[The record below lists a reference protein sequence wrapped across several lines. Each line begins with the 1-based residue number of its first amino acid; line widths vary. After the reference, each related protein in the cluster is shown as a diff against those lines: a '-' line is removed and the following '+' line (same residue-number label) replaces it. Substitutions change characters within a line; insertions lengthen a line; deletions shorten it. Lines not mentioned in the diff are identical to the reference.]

1 MDAPAIELR
10 IKNFRGLRDFVWAP
24 SGLCLLCGANGA
36 GKTTTLD
43 ALIFLQALFDQG
55 LEKALLTVGGQLL
68 GHLDAK
74 SDEPVEFTLRV
85 RDVQWVLRF
94 PIGAMSLR
102 GGFGEELRHGDEL
115 KADPTMLGD
124 PWSVSGIRAH
134 ADRVHTLAKMIWDRG
149 TAEWMRPLVDVL
161 TSVRVHPP
169 FELSELK
176 KPLLVE
182 TRDSRLARDGSNLW
196 SVLHTWHAAP
206 SRYQRQ
212 FDRVMEKTRRAL
224 PGLFASLE
232 FDRGLPTFYR
242 PHDTDPDKGINPKHM
257 ADGLLSALLV
267 LTGLIGAPPG
277 SIVAF
282 DEVES
287 RLHPHAIR
295 SLLATMREEVEAR
308 GLTVILTTHS
318 PVVMNEF
325 RDTPEQVF
333 VLEPSPD
340 HPTVPNALSV
350 LHAEAWLAQAKLGT
364 LYDQLAFAA
373 PPVQVE

>member
-43 ALIFLQALFDQG
+43 ALIFLRALFEDG
-55 LEKALLTVGGQLL
+55 HEVAFRLLGGQLL
-68 GHLDAK
+68 KHHDAPE
-74 SDEPVEFTLRV
+74 SDPVEFSLRV
-85 RDVQWVLRF
+85 GEVCWTLRF
-94 PIGAMSLR
+94 PLGTVGLQ
-102 GGFGEELRHGDEL
+102 GGFGEELTLGGEVVANRAMFDEAWYIRGVREIVESGRML
-115 KADPTMLGD
+115 ARVLWDRKADEGL
-124 PWSVSGIRAH
+124 
-134 ADRVHTLAKMIWDRG
+134 
-149 TAEWMRPLVDVL
+149 RPLVDLVR
-161 TSVRVHPP
+161 SIRVHPP

-196 SVLHTWHAAP
+196 SVLSTWHAAP
-206 SRYQRQ
+206 RRYGGQ
-212 FDRVMEKTRRAL
+212 FDRVVQATRRAL
-224 PGLFASLE
+224 PGLFESLE

-242 PHDTDPDKGINPKHM
+242 PGDTDPANQLHPRQM
-257 ADGLLSALLV
+257 ADGLLSAMLV
-267 LTGLIGAPPG
+267 LTGLMDARPR
-277 SIVAF
+277 SVVAF

-350 LHAEAWLAQAKLGT
+350 LHSEAWLAQAKLGA
-364 LYDQLAFAA
+364 LYDRLAFGA
-373 PPVQVE
+373 PPVEPK

>member
-24 SGLCLLCGANGA
+24 SGLCLLCGANGT

-74 SDEPVEFTLRV
+74 SDDPVEFTLRV
-85 RDVQWVLRF
+85 GDVEWVLRF
-94 PIGAMSLR
+94 PMGAGSLR
-102 GGFGEELRHGDEL
+102 GRFGEELRLGDEI
-115 KADPTMLGD
+115 KAQPTILGD
-124 PWSVSGIRAH
+124 RSKVSAMRPA
-134 ADRVHTLAKMIWDRG
+134 TLARMTWDREDP
-149 TAEWMRPLVDVL
+149 EWMRPLVDVL
-161 TSVRVHPP
+161 TSIRVHPP

-182 TRDSRLARDGSNLW
+182 SRDSQLARDGSNLW

-267 LTGLIGAPPG
+267 LTGLMGARPG

-350 LHAEAWLAQAKLGT
+350 LHSEAWLAQAKLGA
-364 LYDQLAFAA
+364 LYDRLAFGA
-373 PPVQVE
+373 PQVKRK